1 MLTRT
6 QRDTFAADGYL
17 VLRQL
22 CDEAVLEPVRQL
34 IARYV
39 DGQIRAMHQRS
50 QVRSLYAEAPFAE
63 RWALAARDYNRDP
76 ENPPLARN
84 WGQKGPVRPR
94 CVPTIDL
101 SSADRSG
108 RGPSRP

>member
-1 MLTRT
+1 MDLDRLAQAALEMPMLTRT

-39 DGQIRAMHQRS
+39 DGQSRCW
-50 QVRSLYAEAPFAE
+50 APQFH
-63 RWALAARDYNRDP
+63 
-76 ENPPLARN
+76 
-84 WGQKGPVRPR
+84 
-94 CVPTIDL
+94 
-101 SSADRSG
+101 
-108 RGPSRP
+108 